1 MPDTSN
7 GNNLE
12 AARTRLET
20 ALSGLAQSV
29 ASTRGALDVA
39 LTMAEEKAQMSE
51 RINTLE
57 QENLK
62 LHEQVAALALQPA
75 APGMSDSITAL
86 EQEKTAIEQNYQ
98 MLKDR
103 YAELQNDVATT
114 DDSASSD
121 VDALRQENTR
131 LSAAVSTMERE
142 KATLRTE
149 LDKTIAEL
157 EAMLESA

>member
-20 ALSGLAQSV
+20 ALSGLAQGV

-39 LTMAEEKAQMSE
+39 LTMAEEKAHMAE

-75 APGMSDSITAL
+75 SPDMGDRISVL
-86 EQEKTAIEQNYQ
+86 EQEKAAIEQNYQ
-98 MLKDR
+98 LLKSR
-103 YAELQNDVATT
+103 YAELQEEATT
-114 DDSASSD
+114 TAGDTSSGD
-121 VDALRQENTR
+121 DALRIENAK
-131 LSAAVSTMERE
+131 LSATVSTMKQD
-142 KATLRTE
+142 KATLRSE

>member
-20 ALSGLAQSV
+20 ALSGLTQSV

-39 LTMAEEKAQMSE
+39 VTIADEKAQMAE
-51 RINTLE
+51 RITALE

-62 LHEQVAALALQPA
+62 LHEQVAALALQSA
-75 APGMSDSITAL
+75 SSDADEKIASL
-86 EQEKTAIEQNYQ
+86 EQEKAAIDQNYQ
-98 MLKDR
+98 MLKER
-103 YAELQNDVATT
+103 YAELQGDL
-114 DDSASSD
+114 ASSD
-121 VDALRQENTR
+121 ENENQANSTLQAENIKLRETLASMEQEKTK
-131 LSAAVSTMERE
+131 LKS
-142 KATLRTE
+142 E

-157 EAMLESA
+157 EALLETA

>member
-20 ALSGLAQSV
+20 ALSALAQGA

-39 LTMAEEKAQMSE
+39 ATMAEEKAKMAE
-51 RINTLE
+51 RITALE

-62 LHEQVAALALQPA
+62 LHEQVAAYALQSSS
-75 APGMSDSITAL
+75 GDDDERIKSLEEEKSAL
-86 EQEKTAIEQNYQ
+86 EQNYQ
-98 MLKDR
+98 LLKNR
-103 YAELQNDVATT
+103 YAALQDEMEGMQT
-114 DDSASSD
+114 DGQASPTETQQDTSH
-121 VDALRQENTR
+121 LREIIT
-131 LSAAVSTMERE
+131 TMEQE
-142 KATLRTE
+142 KANLKSE

-157 EAMLESA
+157 ESMLESA